1 MKLEGGRY
9 LCLDDVP
16 PTNAAHVLHLDNV
29 DQYAIETLQ
38 GHAKERAKI
47 SLGMPLMQALL
58 RHQASPV
65 QFYNLPSP
73 AKTTDHID
81 PNQQQPTQS
90 K

>member
-47 SLGMPLMQALL
+47 SLGMPLMQEFLK
-58 RHQASPV
+58 HQAAAPE
-65 QFYNLPSP
+65 FFNLP
-73 AKTTDHID
+73 AKTTDHVD